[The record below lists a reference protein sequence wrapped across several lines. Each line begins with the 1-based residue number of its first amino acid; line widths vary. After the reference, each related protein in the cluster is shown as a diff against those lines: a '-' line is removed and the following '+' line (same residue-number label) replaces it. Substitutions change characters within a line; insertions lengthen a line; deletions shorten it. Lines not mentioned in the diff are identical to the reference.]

1 VSSDRR
7 DGRSAVRTTLD
18 QVSRGDEFV
27 VTRVDDERARVTAI
41 RFGIGEGSSVR
52 CVTKIPAGPI
62 VLRSGRQEIAVGR
75 ELAKLIC
82 VRPCGEACAGTEAC
96 EDAELELRE
105 LS

>member
-1 VSSDRR
+1 MTRQHR
-7 DGRSAVRTTLD
+7 DPGDSPDTTLD
-18 QVSRGDEFV
+18 QVKRGDEFV

-41 RFGIGEGSSVR
+41 RFGIGEGSSVS

-62 VLRSGRQEIAVGR
+62 VLKSGRQEIAVGR

-82 VRPCGEACAGTEAC
+82 IRPCSAACAGTPAC
-96 EDAELELRE
+96 EGADLRVRG